1 MGRLQYVVT
10 HAKLCQALGHLSN
23 QKDMLINFVQVAV
36 DDSFIL
42 YLLEIIEGVSDDA
55 QDPYHYPVIRIL
67 V

>member
-1 MGRLQYVVT
+1 MALQAGERLLT
-10 HAKLCQALGHLSN
+10 GLAL
-23 QKDMLINFVQVAV
+23 VAI

-55 QDPYHYPVIRIL
+55 QDPYHYSVIRVL